1 MNIDYSRL
9 TPAEIGDRLRRAR
22 EHAQVTQASAA
33 AAIEVARTTLVAIEQ
48 GSRKP
53 RIAELQKLA
62 YLYGTSVNALFRN
75 EAVQVDLVPRFRR
88 DHDADSEV
96 SEAAALLNNLVRAEA
111 ELENL
116 LGVRRHRNDPPERPV
131 LPGDVHAQAERD
143 AQDLR
148 QWLGLGSGPVQ
159 DIVSLLELELHLFYV
174 GRDDVHG
181 ILKHVL
187 SRVSVSLYLNMF
199 GFDDDELNEILKKI
213 AVDPTIT
220 MLVTLDK
227 SQAGGKHEKALLDA
241 DRKASLALFNTHV
254 AIGQSLTHQI
264 SHTKGFVA
272 DGKVAGEG
280 STNWSVSGE
289 GAAVG
294 GTFNTKAAGFKAQ
307 NNTQS
312 IITDPDTISRFTAE
326 LVAEHMIA
334 QQQASNAKTVEAV
347 KAAKAA
353 KK

>member
-1 MNIDYSRL
+1 MAKAAASKKSATKKQAAKKTVKKTSSPVAAAPV
-9 TPAEIGDRLRRAR
+9 TPAPVAPIAPTLPPPTPPKSTITNAIDDPSISLQRFDLLDL
-22 EHAQVTQASAA
+22 QPYTQEKVYATTAS
-33 AAIEVARTTLVAIEQ
+33 
-48 GSRKP
+48 KD
-53 RIAELQKLA
+53 
-62 YLYGTSVNALFRN
+62 F
-75 EAVQVDLVPRFRR
+75 
-88 DHDADSEV
+88 
-96 SEAAALLNNLVRAEA
+96 
-111 ELENL
+111 
-116 LGVRRHRNDPPERPV
+116 
-131 LPGDVHAQAERD
+131 
-143 AQDLR
+143 
-148 QWLGLGSGPVQ
+148 
-159 DIVSLLELELHLFYV
+159 HLFYV

-227 SQAGGKHEKALLDA
+227 SQASGAHEKALLDA
-241 DRKASLALFNTHV
+241 DRKLDLALFNTHV

-294 GTFNTKAAGFKAQ
+294 GTFNPKASGFKAQ

-326 LVAEHMIA
+326 LIAEHMTV
-334 QQQASNAKTVEAV
+334 QQQVSAAAID
-347 KAAKAA
+347 AAKAA
-353 KK
+353 AKT